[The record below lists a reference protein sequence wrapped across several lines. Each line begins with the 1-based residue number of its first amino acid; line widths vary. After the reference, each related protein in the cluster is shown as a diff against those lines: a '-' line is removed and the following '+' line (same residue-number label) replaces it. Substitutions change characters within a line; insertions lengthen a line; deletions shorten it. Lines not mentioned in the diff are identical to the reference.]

1 MSDYQCE
8 KCGAPATLGLQGLV
22 RSCDCGV
29 PVIASMQ
36 AVVYGEGH
44 AAVNDPLA
52 AMLES
57 LRKIGRAVLNRG
69 V

>member
-8 KCGAPATLGLQGLV
+8 KCGAPAAVGHEGV
-22 RSCDCGV
+22 VHSCGCGV
-29 PVIASMQ
+29 AVVANMQ

-44 AAVNDPLA
+44 TAVGKAHPLI
-52 AMLES
+52 ES
-57 LRKIGRAVLNRG
+57 LRKIGQAVMNRG

>member
-8 KCGAPATLGLQGLV
+8 KCGAPATVGPAGVV

-29 PVIASMQ
+29 AVVANMQ

-44 AAVNDPLA
+44 TAVNTASPLI
-52 AMLES
+52 ES
-57 LRKIGRAVLNRG
+57 LRKIGRAVLDRG
-69 V
+69 L